1 MRLEEEISERAVQGG
16 YPPGTVMLPGLTSAP
31 ARYSEACSSGQ
42 SMKRREGYRR
52 RNFLRPHLHGM
63 VKGMDAD
70 IPSRPLPKSLDA
82 THGGTRSPNEYFGG
96 TGRMK
101 MHARID
107 KLLQSNGWF
116 GSVARL
122 AIMTFAL
129 IGIYACL
136 LFLSVI
142 HSMFFRKRLK

>member
-1 MRLEEEISERAVQGG
+1 
-16 YPPGTVMLPGLTSAP
+16 
-31 ARYSEACSSGQ
+31 
-42 SMKRREGYRR
+42 MKRWEGYKHW
-52 RNFLRPHLHGM
+52 NFLHSHFHGM
-63 VKGMDAD
+63 VKGTDAD
-70 IPSRPLPKSLDA
+70 IPSRPLPKSLGA
-82 THGGTRSPNEYFGG
+82 THGGTQSLNEYLGG

-101 MHARID
+101 MQARID
-107 KLLQSNGWF
+107 KLLQSDGWF
-116 GSVARL
+116 GSIARL